1 MLPSDQSGKMLTL
14 GKYTEGR
21 EILMLG
27 KELEDH
33 CYGNSDQDHDG
44 ASGVLRSS
52 CLLIYFDDEQIEL
65 TFEGWE

>member
-1 MLPSDQSGKMLTL
+1 
-14 GKYTEGR
+14 
-21 EILMLG
+21 MLG
-27 KELEDH
+27 TELEDH